1 MCIQETKRDSFDASY
16 IRNFAPRRLDNFD
29 FIPSIGSSGGMLILW
44 NSSIFT
50 GVVLEKKQF
59 ALTISFTSVQNQ
71 EVWKL
76 SSVYGPCSEPDRSLF
91 IEWLK
96 NLQIQ
101 DADNW
106 LVVGDF
112 NFYRSLED

>member
-1 MCIQETKRDSFDASY
+1 MNRNWNILCWNVRGINSQAKWDALRNKIDESSCAIMCIQETKRDSFDASY

-59 ALTISFTSVQNQ
+59 ALTISFTS
-71 EVWKL
+71 
-76 SSVYGPCSEPDRSLF
+76 
-91 IEWLK
+91 
-96 NLQIQ
+96 
-101 DADNW
+101 
-106 LVVGDF
+106 
-112 NFYRSLED
+112 

>member
-1 MCIQETKRDSFDASY
+1 MKVLVQLYAYKKQKKDSFDASY

-50 GVVLEKKQF
+50 GVVLEKKHF
-59 ALTISFTSVQNQ
+59 ALTISFTLVHNR

-76 SSVYGPCSEPDRSLF
+76 SSVYGPCTETKAYLLSG
-91 IEWLK
+91 LK
-96 NLQIQ
+96 ICKLGRMIT
-101 DADNW
+101 
-106 LVVGDF
+106 
-112 NFYRSLED
+112 R